1 MGTPVT
7 SRKFSLAELGRR
19 WRSIGRSRQDL
30 ITVAITM
37 AAIVL
42 FVFTGSAVVPAA
54 VKAIAGTGGGAD
66 RILVTALLLNLAL
79 IIFGWRRCHDLEC
92 EIAER
97 KVAEEQARM
106 LASRDVLTGFL
117 NRRSMADTANSLLSG
132 PARSVAALL
141 LVDLDHFKNVNDLYG
156 HATGDGLLRAVAG
169 IIEDCMPATAH
180 CGRLGGD
187 EFAILLLGSAAE
199 RETASEIAAT
209 MISRLSQPIEID
221 GVLAHIGASVGIA
234 GSDAQEDG
242 VEALMR
248 RADIAMYEAK
258 KAGRDRFAWFDT
270 SMESELRRRN
280 MLEAGIRVGIPRG
293 EFVPY
298 YEQQID
304 LVTGHLRGFEVLARW
319 NHPDEGVIEPTE
331 FIHIAEATGLISDLS
346 MSVIRQA
353 LLEARS
359 WDDQIT
365 IAVNISPVQ
374 LKDPLLAQR
383 VIRLLTETGFP
394 ARRLEIEIT
403 ESSLFENLELAK
415 TTVESFKNQGIRI
428 ALDDFGTGY
437 SSLAHLQALPF
448 DRIKIDRSFVMSM
461 RSSPES
467 SAIVS
472 AIAKLGATLGL
483 PVTAEGIEDNASRK
497 ILHRL
502 GCSDAQGF
510 LYGRPMRAEEARLM
524 LGTAQIA
531 APHPVRVRKIAGAA
545 YTISPQPQAIAA
557 AVEDLVESK
566 RDRIRR
572 TQRRSAG

>member
-1 MGTPVT
+1 MLREARQRWNNLT
-7 SRKFSLAELGRR
+7 SA
-19 WRSIGRSRQDL
+19 RQDL
-30 ITVAITM
+30 ITGAITM
-37 AAIVL
+37 AAIVM

-54 VKAIAGTGGGAD
+54 VKALTGIGGGAD

-79 IIFGWRRCHDLEC
+79 IIFGWRRCHDLEV

-97 KVAEEQARM
+97 KVAEEQARL
-106 LASRDVLTGFL
+106 LASRDALTGFL
-117 NRRSMADTANSLLSG
+117 NRRSLTETANAILSAPG
-132 PARSVAALL
+132 RMSAALL
-141 LVDLDHFKNVNDLYG
+141 LIDLDHFKNVNDLYG

-169 IIEDCMPATAH
+169 VIEDCMPATAH

-209 MISRLSQPIEID
+209 MVDRLSQPIEIE

-234 GSDAQEDG
+234 SADG
-242 VEALMR
+242 EGGGIEALMR

-258 KAGRDRFAWFDT
+258 KGGRERYAWFDK

-280 MLEAGIRVGIPRG
+280 VVEAGIRSGIPLG

-304 LVTGHLRGFEVLARW
+304 LLTGHLRGFEVLARW
-319 NHPDEGVIEPTE
+319 RHPEEGIIEPKD
-331 FIHIAEATGLISDLS
+331 FIPVAEATGMISDLS

-353 LLEARS
+353 LLEAKS
-359 WDDQIT
+359 WDEQIS

-383 VIRLLTETGFP
+383 IVQLMVETGFP
-394 ARRLEIEIT
+394 AQRLEIEIT

-415 TTVESFKNQGIRI
+415 STVESLKNQGIRI

-448 DRIKIDRSFVMSM
+448 DRIKIDKSFVVSM
-461 RSSPES
+461 RASPES

-502 GCSDAQGF
+502 GCSDAQGW
-510 LYGRPMRAEEARLM
+510 LYGRPMPVEEARKL
-524 LGTAQIA
+524 LATAQIA
-531 APHPVRVRKIAGAA
+531 PALPARARRDVDSAVAEMAQPH
-545 YTISPQPQAIAA
+545 AIAA

-566 RDRIRR
+566 RDRIRAD
-572 TQRRSAG
+572 RSARRAAG